1 MTLFTTFV
9 KRIHYM
15 HKPKNSNTKTVNV
28 LTPRSVVTFAG
39 AMSGAMSR
47 AMSRTIGAVMSV
59 AIGVLLPS
67 MASANLDITFRE
79 SAPKDSFIITNTS
92 ECTANNLIVN
102 IDLSNSAGK
111 LIFDTTAQGAGVEVF
126 QPFEVKQGDI
136 TLATA
141 TIKDGQSKLSIT
153 INNLAPQGTAS
164 FTIDV
169 DDTLKQSRLGNIR
182 VANSEIMG
190 GEVQAIL
197 SSANTST
204 TTSTSDKTT
213 NNISSAIA
221 SFNNNSQAKVLVPL
235 CSVS

>member
-1 MTLFTTFV
+1 
-9 KRIHYM
+9 
-15 HKPKNSNTKTVNV
+15 
-28 LTPRSVVTFAG
+28 
-39 AMSGAMSR
+39 
-47 AMSRTIGAVMSV
+47 MSV

-153 INNLAPQGTAS
+153 INNLEPQGTAS

-204 TTSTSDKTT
+204 STSDKTT